1 MGTTLDQQLTTHGL
15 PAVEWASSNLD
26 VSLREQGY
34 ACVRCNGPDVLAKT
48 MLAIAA
54 LLGHV
59 VPSRNGKPVLDSLK
73 VLAQDEARPRSLSRL
88 YGRGQQ
94 PWHMDGAHRPVP
106 PRYLL
111 LGCGVLEGK
120 GAPRTELLR
129 MDSVALLSTADAYRE
144 PFIVRNGGSSFYSTI
159 VSRDRAWAR
168 YDPGCMTPL
177 SNCGRSLANAL
188 LLDDVAPCLAFEWS
202 RGDILVFDN
211 QALFHRRSAP
221 RGAGRRELMRL
232 SVMEKR

>member
-1 MGTTLDQQLTTHGL
+1 MVNTSDQQPTTHGF
-15 PAVEWASSNLD
+15 PAVEWTSSHLD
-26 VSLREQGY
+26 LSLRERGY
-34 ACVRCNGPDVLAKT
+34 ACVRANSPDVLAET

-54 LLGHV
+54 LLGHL
-59 VPSRNGKPVLDSLK
+59 VPSRKGKPVLDSLK
-73 VLAQDEARPRSLSRL
+73 VLAQDEALPRSLSRL
-88 YGRGQQ
+88 HGRGPQ
-94 PWHMDGAHRPVP
+94 PWHMDGAHLPAP

-111 LGCGVLEGK
+111 LGCSVLEGN

-129 MDSVALLSTADAYRE
+129 MDSVALLSTADAHRE

-159 VSRDRAWAR
+159 ASRDRVWAR

-177 SNCGRSLANAL
+177 SDRGRSLANAL
-188 LLDDVAPCLAFEWS
+188 LLEDVTPCLAFEWS

-221 RGAGRRELMRL
+221 RGAGCRELMRL
-232 SVMEKR
+232 SVMEKQ